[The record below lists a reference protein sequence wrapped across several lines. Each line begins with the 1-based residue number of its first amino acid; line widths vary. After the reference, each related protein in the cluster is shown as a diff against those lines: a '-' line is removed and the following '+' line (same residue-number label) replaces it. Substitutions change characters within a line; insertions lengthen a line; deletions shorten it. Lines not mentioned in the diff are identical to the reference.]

1 MDNDRQILLL
11 EKNNF
16 YNKSERLL
24 LPFLGVIWVCFLPR
38 INKYV
43 YTPCVF
49 FVIGIIIFSNFPVLV
64 TYNNKKPIYFEEL
77 FLNQSKLPMITLT
90 PQIKMRYKVTYTRVL
105 IVTNSVLVSVL
116 SEYWLYKT
124 DDVRSLFE
132 IVGVTGGIL
141 KIFQIINHYIGT
153 VTLMILKNKIKLESG
168 GECELVSPRGV
179 SFSSTSSPRR
189 FPSFSISSPRGAS
202 SPRRDSSSSSTSP
215 HDV

>member
-1 MDNDRQILLL
+1 MDNDRQLLLL

-49 FVIGIIIFSNFPVLV
+49 FIIGIIIFSNFPVLV

-77 FLNQSKLPMITLT
+77 FLNQSKLPTINLT
-90 PQIKMRYKVTYTRVL
+90 PQIKMRYKITYTRVL

-153 VTLMILKNKIKLESG
+153 VTLMILKNKIKLESV

-179 SFSSTSSPRR
+179 SFPRPAYY
-189 FPSFSISSPRGAS
+189 F
-202 SPRRDSSSSSTSP
+202 SSSSSRVSSLNSSP
-215 HDV
+215 QGGSDYSYHV

>member
-1 MDNDRQILLL
+1 MDNDRQVLLL

-64 TYNNKKPIYFEEL
+64 TYNNQKPIYFEEL
-77 FLNQSKLPMITLT
+77 FLNQSKLPTITLT
-90 PQIKMRYKVTYTRVL
+90 PQIKMRYKITYTRVL

-153 VTLMILKNKIKLESG
+153 VTLMILKNKIKLDSG
-168 GECELVSPRGV
+168 GECELVSPRE
-179 SFSSTSSPRR
+179 SFSSS
-189 FPSFSISSPRGAS
+189 SFSFRG
-202 SPRRDSSSSSTSP
+202 DI
-215 HDV
+215 

>member
-1 MDNDRQILLL
+1 MDNDNQFLLIS
-11 EKNNF
+11 KNNF
-16 YNKSERLL
+16 FYKSERLF

-49 FVIGIIIFSNFPVLV
+49 FVIGMIIFSNFPGLV

-77 FLNQSKLPMITLT
+77 FLNQSKLPMISLT
-90 PQIKMRYKVTYTRVL
+90 PQIKTRYKITYTRVL

-124 DDVRSLFE
+124 DDVNSLFE

-153 VTLMILKNKIKLESG
+153 ATLMILKNKIRIESAR
-168 GECELVSPRGV
+168 ECELVSPRCA
-179 SFSSTSSPRR
+179 
-189 FPSFSISSPRGAS
+189 SSPRGAS
-202 SPRRDSSSSSTSP
+202 SSTSSP
-215 HDV
+215 RGTFSTSSPRGASSFSYEI

>member
-16 YNKSERLL
+16 FYKSERLL

-38 INKYV
+38 INKYI

-64 TYNNKKPIYFEEL
+64 TYNNQKPIYFEEL

-90 PQIKMRYKVTYTRVL
+90 PQIKMRYKITYTRVL

-141 KIFQIINHYIGT
+141 KIFQIINHYIAT

-168 GECELVSPRGV
+168 GECELVSPRG
-179 SFSSTSSPRR
+179 SFSSS
-189 FPSFSISSPRGAS
+189 SFSFRG
-202 SPRRDSSSSSTSP
+202 DI
-215 HDV
+215 

>member
-1 MDNDRQILLL
+1 MDNDRQLLLL

-49 FVIGIIIFSNFPVLV
+49 FIIGIIIFSNFPVLV

-77 FLNQSKLPMITLT
+77 FLNQSKLPTINLT
-90 PQIKMRYKVTYTRVL
+90 PQIKMRYKITYTRVL

-168 GECELVSPRGV
+168 GECELVSPRG
-179 SFSSTSSPRR
+179 
-189 FPSFSISSPRGAS
+189 
-202 SPRRDSSSSSTSP
+202 SSSSSSFSFRG
-215 HDV
+215 DI

>member
-16 YNKSERLL
+16 FYKSERLL

-64 TYNNKKPIYFEEL
+64 TYNNQKPIYFEEL

-90 PQIKMRYKVTYTRVL
+90 PQIKMRYKITYTRVL

-153 VTLMILKNKIKLESG
+153 VTLMILKNKIKIESAR
-168 GECELVSPRGV
+168 ECELVSPRGV
-179 SFSSTSSPRR
+179 SSPRR

-202 SPRRDSSSSSTSP
+202 SPRRDSSSSSTSF

>member
-1 MDNDRQILLL
+1 MDNDRQVLLL

-49 FVIGIIIFSNFPVLV
+49 FIIGIIIFSNFPVLV

-77 FLNQSKLPMITLT
+77 FLNQSKLPTINLT
-90 PQIKMRYKVTYTRVL
+90 PQIKMRYKITYTRVL
-105 IVTNSVLVSVL
+105 IVTNSILVSVL

-132 IVGVTGGIL
+132 IIGVTGGIL

-153 VTLMILKNKIKLESG
+153 VTLMILKNKIKLESAR
-168 GECELVSPRGV
+168 ECELVSPRGV

-189 FPSFSISSPRGAS
+189 FPSFSISPPRG
-202 SPRRDSSSSSTSP
+202 SSSFSSTSP
-215 HDV
+215 HYV